1 MIHEQIMSYELCC
14 AVGKPCATAKA
25 EGGTR
30 LATDGEGKQIR
41 GGPAGRQIIGSS
53 SPITQKK

>member
-1 MIHEQIMSYELCC
+1 MTVSSSHDHAQYNEQKLKSRI

-30 LATDGEGKQIR
+30 LAAEG
-41 GGPAGRQIIGSS
+41 
-53 SPITQKK
+53 